1 MCLIVVGLSL
11 QGNGHEKDKL
21 KFEDN
26 NLYILDIYNADL
38 WPCDSAAKQAINNK
52 TELKCGTKD
61 AEYLLSLESALQ
73 RAAKEFKP
81 DIILYNAGT
90 DILTG
95 DPLGR

>member
-1 MCLIVVGLSL
+1 M
-11 QGNGHEKDKL
+11 
-21 KFEDN
+21 
-26 NLYILDIYNADL
+26 
-38 WPCDSAAKQAINNK
+38 
-52 TELKCGTKD
+52 TELTSGTKD

-73 RAAKEFKP
+73 RASKEFEP

>member
-1 MCLIVVGLSL
+1 M
-11 QGNGHEKDKL
+11 
-21 KFEDN
+21 
-26 NLYILDIYNADL
+26 
-38 WPCDSAAKQAINNK
+38 
-52 TELKCGTKD
+52 TELTSGTKD

-73 RAAKEFKP
+73 RASTDFEP